1 MGTTPTSGPDVDA
14 PQSRSPPQKALPS
27 SSPSNNSSHPGL
39 DLRSGDIIS
48 NSTSISQK
56 HNQSMDLGSHR
67 ATKGPTLRG
76 RPPYDTIAGR
86 ALSDE
91 PLDGAAVTSVTS
103 SQRSHSKEA
112 RPADNQT
119 TAVAVTPSRGRPT
132 TAGRRNA
139 NEVDIELDSRS
150 LGYQVRPLLV

>member
-1 MGTTPTSGPDVDA
+1 MDTTPTSGPDVDA

-27 SSPSNNSSHPGL
+27 SSPSNNSSHP
-39 DLRSGDIIS
+39 
-48 NSTSISQK
+48 
-56 HNQSMDLGSHR
+56 DLGSHR

-76 RPPYDTIAGR
+76 RPPYDTFAGR

-91 PLDGAAVTSVTS
+91 PLDGAAVTSATS

-139 NEVDIELDSRS
+139 NELDIELDSRS
-150 LGYQVRPLLV
+150 LGDQVRPLLV